1 MDWFLRENWNRKPYI
16 FSGKFDGFRLRFSL
30 KPIHWIFPP
39 FFRENGTFVRPQ
51 VGAHFWN
58 FQDESA
64 AHEVHFKSM
73 KFSKSCAIHEW
84 DLNLIPSGKLT

>member
-1 MDWFLRENWNRKPYI
+1 MGL
-16 FSGKFDGFRLRFSL
+16 SGFDFPAKTNPFHF
-30 KPIHWIFPP
+30 PTIFPWKK
-39 FFRENGTFVRPQ
+39 GTFVERPQ